1 MDIYTEEKR
10 SEVMSK
16 VRSKNTNPELIVRQ
30 LIFGMGYRYRL
41 HVASLPGK
49 PDIVMGKRRKII
61 DVRGCFWHAHEGCK
75 HAALPK
81 TRTDFWAAKIACN
94 RERDKKNL
102 DCLNESGWDVLIV
115 WQCELKNLD
124 ALKSKLKEFID
135 PE

>member
-1 MDIYTEEKR
+1 MDIYTKEKR

-49 PDIVMGKRRKII
+49 PDIVMSKRRKII
-61 DVRGCFWHAHEGCK
+61 EVRGCFWHAHEGCK
-75 HAALPK
+75 HATLPK
-81 TRTDFWAAKIACN
+81 TRTDFWATKIACN

-102 DCLNESGWDVLIV
+102 DWLNESGWEVLIV
-115 WQCELKNLD
+115 WQCELKQLD
-124 ALKSKLKEFID
+124 ALKSKLKKFID
-135 PE
+135 SE